1 MADIIAPRE
10 ESADEEIPS
19 SATGGADGACGV
31 KASVTSCETGTESGM
46 KKSSVVTVVYSN
58 RASKKSKSRRKTSLS
73 RPQRRKRGTSGNV
86 ENGDAAPSA
95 QVTSKKQERRDDAS
109 TKKRISVVH
118 RALSDPDLL
127 TPVEVDR
134 LVRVV
139 FWKAIHDDDS
149 AEPAAKFCARV
160 ITAELDGVF
169 IDRLLWTCRVWFKEH
184 DVPLRRSTARAQWKP
199 PPQQEAVN
207 QLTALVVFMAVLLS
221 SIPGKG
227 TAAYVGSCHSGHIF
241 CIAALLCDS
250 CKLVL
255 RSPELDHHTKVEC
268 LRRALTTAGE
278 AAERGAPARMAALV
292 DCLRDAFLS
301 PDVPE
306 DDRLTLLELIEL
318 RASGW
323 KLSPEQQISYASLN
337 DAVGDECDDVQN
349 LSPLPW
355 RIAE

>member
-1 MADIIAPRE
+1 
-10 ESADEEIPS
+10 
-19 SATGGADGACGV
+19 
-31 KASVTSCETGTESGM
+31 
-46 KKSSVVTVVYSN
+46 
-58 RASKKSKSRRKTSLS
+58 
-73 RPQRRKRGTSGNV
+73 
-86 ENGDAAPSA
+86 
-95 QVTSKKQERRDDAS
+95 
-109 TKKRISVVH
+109 
-118 RALSDPDLL
+118 PDLL

-149 AEPAAKFCARV
+149 AEPAARFCARV

-184 DVPLRRSTARAQWKP
+184 DVPLRRSTAR
-199 PPQQEAVN
+199 
-207 QLTALVVFMAVLLS
+207 
-221 SIPGKG
+221 G
-227 TAAYVGSCHSGHIF
+227 TAASVGSCHSGHIF

-323 KLSPEQQISYASLN
+323 KLSPEQQLSYASLN

>member
-1 MADIIAPRE
+1 MSRNPQTWPTLSRLERKAPMKKYRRR
-10 ESADEEIPS
+10 PL
-19 SATGGADGACGV
+19 GGADGACGV
-31 KASVTSCETGTESGM
+31 KASVTSCETGTESRT

-58 RASKKSKSRRKTSLS
+58 RASKKSKSRRKT
-73 RPQRRKRGTSGNV
+73 T
-86 ENGDAAPSA
+86 
-95 QVTSKKQERRDDAS
+95 TSKKQERRDDAS

-149 AEPAAKFCARV
+149 AEPAASSAPASSRV
-160 ITAELDGVF
+160 
-169 IDRLLWTCRVWFKEH
+169 
-184 DVPLRRSTARAQWKP
+184 QWEP
-199 PPQQEAVN
+199 PPQQDAGN
-207 QLTALVVFMAVLLS
+207 QLTALVGFMAVLLS

-227 TAAYVGSCHSGHIF
+227 TAASVGSCHSGHIF

-292 DCLRDAFLS
+292 ACLRDAFLS
-301 PDVPE
+301 SDVPE

-323 KLSPEQQISYASLN
+323 KLSPEQQLSYASLN

>member
-1 MADIIAPRE
+1 MADMIASRE
-10 ESADEEIPS
+10 ENTDKEIPS
-19 SATGGADGACGV
+19 SATGGADGVCGA
-31 KASVTSCETGTESGM
+31 KASVTTGTESRT
-46 KKSSVVTVVYSN
+46 KKSTVVTVVYSN
-58 RASKKSKSRRKTSLS
+58 RASKKSKSRRKTSLT

-86 ENGDAAPSA
+86 RNRDATPSA
-95 QVTSKKQERRDDAS
+95 QATSKKQERRDDAS

-149 AEPAAKFCARV
+149 AEPAARFCARV
-160 ITAELDGVF
+160 IT
-169 IDRLLWTCRVWFKEH
+169 
-184 DVPLRRSTARAQWKP
+184 
-199 PPQQEAVN
+199 
-207 QLTALVVFMAVLLS
+207 
-221 SIPGKG
+221 
-227 TAAYVGSCHSGHIF
+227 
-241 CIAALLCDS
+241 
-250 CKLVL
+250 
-255 RSPELDHHTKVEC
+255 VEC

-292 DCLRDAFLS
+292 TCLRDAFLS
-301 PDVPE
+301 SDVPE
-306 DDRLTLLELIEL
+306 DDRLTLLELMEL

-323 KLSPEQQISYASLN
+323 KLSPEQQLSYASLD